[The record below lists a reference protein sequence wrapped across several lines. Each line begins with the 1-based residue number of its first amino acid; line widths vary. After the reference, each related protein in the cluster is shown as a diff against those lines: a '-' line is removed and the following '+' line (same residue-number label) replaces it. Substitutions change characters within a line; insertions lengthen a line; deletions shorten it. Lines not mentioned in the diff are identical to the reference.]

1 MYIYIYIYIHIH
13 IYIYIYPY
21 IYIYIYIYIYMQ
33 DIGAARASDFRP
45 PAPRGPSM
53 CTYCTTCSALG
64 WAHSPAQQAA
74 CPNIYIYIYIY
85 IYTYIYV
92 CIYIYVYIS
101 LSLYLSLSLYIY
113 IYIYMHIHVC
123 VTYVLRTRRSARPR
137 SAGLTAK
144 SNRIQ
149 HITNKRACSILRMF
163 ISR

>member
-1 MYIYIYIYIHIH
+1 MYIYIHIKIFFSLSLFI
-13 IYIYIYPY
+13 IYIS

-92 CIYIYVYIS
+92 CIYIYMYIS
-101 LSLYLSLSLYIY
+101 LSLSIYLSLF